1 MAKPYTMTP
10 EPVRWWVLATVIALL
25 VLLVPIPAWIVDDFY
40 SRDTYPWFQGIVTGA
55 TNVLPVAVLDLL
67 LIGLLL
73 AGLYRTRRLYSVM
86 RQRGVMDALWEAFRR
101 VVRFAAVAAILF
113 TWAWGFNYR
122 RIPLESVTPGGVAP
136 SLSVEQLQSALSDAN
151 ALASRLR
158 PITQRD
164 EGNYHSIRLLLAEPM
179 NEALLSLKR
188 VPLQTPGQPKF
199 SLVLSPFFR
208 WAGVT
213 GMMNPFGLESIV
225 SLDLLPFERPFV
237 LAHEWAHLAGHADE
251 AEASAVGWLA
261 CMKASPVAA
270 YSASLYLI
278 AEAAAALP
286 VEEREKAMARLDT
299 GVKTDLDAIA
309 ERMRSEQHP
318 RVQETTSRVYGQ
330 YLKANRVEDGVASY
344 RRALTL
350 VLSSPF
356 REALSTYTVSR

>member
-1 MAKPYTMTP
+1 MAKPTLNP
-10 EPVRWWVLATVIALL
+10 EPVRWWILASVLAVF

-55 TNVLPVAVLDLL
+55 TNVLPLAVLDLL
-67 LIGLLL
+67 LIGVLV
-73 AGLYRTRRLYSVM
+73 AVLYRMRRLYQVV

-101 VVRFAAVAAILF
+101 VVRATAVVLILF

-122 RIPLESVTPGGVAP
+122 RIPLESVTPGGKAT
-136 SLSVEQLQSALSDAN
+136 LSVEQLQSGLSDAN

-158 PITQRD
+158 PMTQRG
-164 EGNYHSIRLLLAEPM
+164 EGNYHSIRLDLTEPM
-179 NEALLSLKR
+179 KQALLSLNR

-208 WAGVT
+208 WSGVT

-225 SLDLLPFERPFV
+225 SADLLPFERPFV

-261 CMKASPVAA
+261 CMKAGPAAA

-278 AEAAAALP
+278 GEAASALP
-286 VEEREKAMARLDT
+286 PAEREAAMARLDA
-299 GVKTDLDAIA
+299 GVRSDLDAVA
-309 ERMRSEQHP
+309 ERMRREQHP
-318 RVQETTSRVYGQ
+318 RVQETTSQIYGQ
-330 YLKANRVEDGVASY
+330 YLKANRVQDGVASY
-344 RRALTL
+344 RRALSL
-350 VLSSPF
+350 VLSPPF
-356 REALSTYTVSR
+356 RDALSTYTVSR

>member
-1 MAKPYTMTP
+1 MAKPTLNP
-10 EPVRWWVLATVIALL
+10 EPVRWWVLASVIALL

-40 SRDTYPWFQGIVTGA
+40 SRDAYPWFQKIVTGA

-67 LIGLLL
+67 LIGVLL
-73 AGLYRTRRLYSVM
+73 AVLYRARRLFSVVK
-86 RQRGVMDALWEAFRR
+86 QRGVMDALWETFRR
-101 VVRFAAVAAILF
+101 VVRATAVALILF

-122 RIPLESVTPGGVAP
+122 RIPLESVTPDGKP
-136 SLSVEQLQSALSDAN
+136 TLSVEQLQTGMADAN

-158 PITQRD
+158 PMTQRD
-164 EGNYHSIRLLLAEPM
+164 EGNYHSIRLDLVEPM
-179 NEALLSLKR
+179 KQALLSLNR

-208 WAGVT
+208 WSGVT
-213 GMMNPFGLESIV
+213 GMMNPFGLETIV
-225 SLDLLPFERPFV
+225 SPDLLPFERPFV

-278 AEAAAALP
+278 GEAASALP
-286 VEEREKAMARLDT
+286 PAEREKAMARLDA
-299 GVKTDLDAIA
+299 GVRTDLDAIA
-309 ERMRSEQHP
+309 ERMRKEQHP
-318 RVQETTSRVYGQ
+318 RVQEATSEVYGQ
-330 YLKANRVEDGVASY
+330 YLKANRVQDGVASY

-350 VLSSPF
+350 VLASPF
-356 REALSTYTVSR
+356 KEALSSYTVGR

>member
-1 MAKPYTMTP
+1 MAKPYTLNP
-10 EPVRWWVLATVIALL
+10 EPVRLWVPATVIAVL
-25 VLLVPIPAWIVDDFY
+25 VLLIPIPAWIIDDFY
-40 SRDTYPWFQGIVTGA
+40 SRDTYPWFQGFVTAG

-67 LIGLLL
+67 LIGVIL
-73 AGLYRTRRLYSVM
+73 AVLYRLTRLYRVI
-86 RQRGVMDALWEAFRR
+86 RQRGVMDALWDAFRR

-113 TWAWGFNYR
+113 VWAWGFNYR
-122 RIPLESVTPGGVAP
+122 RIPLESVTPGGAA
-136 SLSVEQLQSALSDAN
+136 SRLSVEQLQSGLSDAN

-158 PITQRD
+158 PMTQND
-164 EGNYHSIRLLLAEPM
+164 EGNYHTIRLALVKPM
-179 NEALLSLKR
+179 NDALLSLNR
-188 VPLQTPGQPKF
+188 VPLQTAGQPKF

-208 WAGVT
+208 WSGVT

-225 SLDLLPFERPFV
+225 SPDLLPFERPFV

-261 CMKASPVAA
+261 CMKANPVAA

-278 AEAAAALP
+278 SEAASALP
-286 VEEREKAMARLDT
+286 PAEREKALARLDA
-299 GVKTDLDAIA
+299 GVRADLDAIA

-318 RVQETTSRVYGQ
+318 RIQETTSDVYGQ
-330 YLKANRVEDGVASY
+330 FLKANRVQDGVASY

-356 REALSTYTVSR
+356 REALSTYTVR